1 MMDAQL
7 PIQRV
12 EMTIRNLQVKK
23 INLDTRIE
31 VIRSHK
37 SGGNGDFASTIAKS
51 FSPLLIFP
59 LTIFFMV
66 LTQVIAFSAETGKS
80 QLPYLGFIFDA
91 IVSINDAIV
100 NLVNSVAGRA
110 AGLILVGLMI
120 VIVLFWDV
128 FKVLPFQ
135 VFSLGLSL
143 VIAIQKFRMQRLQN
157 RLN

>member
-1 MMDAQL
+1 MDAQL

-37 SGGNGDFASTIAKS
+37 SGRNGDLASTVARS
-51 FSPLLIFP
+51 FSPLLILP

-66 LTQVIAFSAETGKS
+66 STPVIAFTAETGKS
-80 QLPYLGFIFDA
+80 QFPYLGFIFDA

-100 NLVNSVAGRA
+100 NLVKSVADRA
-110 AGLILVGLMI
+110 AGLILG
-120 VIVLFWDV
+120 
-128 FKVLPFQ
+128 
-135 VFSLGLSL
+135 FSLGLSL

-157 RLN
+157 RLNC